1 MFCPRTATRNG
12 VSAARHSRKSLA
24 DQGSEK
30 TARSIAATAATS
42 AGWAGRI
49 RQGAAMASLPF
60 RLGLGRPT
68 IHWLGREGVIELAR
82 RAGSSNERQQR
93 GGIRQQAVQRHRLR
107 APPPVAIARTPPQPS
122 AILDS

>member
-1 MFCPRTATRNG
+1 MFCPGTATRNG
-12 VSAARHSRKSLA
+12 VSAARHSRNSSA

-30 TARSIAATAATS
+30 TARSIAVTAATS

-68 IHWLGREGVIELAR
+68 IHWLGPEGVIELAR

-93 GGIRQQAVQRHRLR
+93 GGIREQALQRHPLGL
-107 APPPVAIARTPPQPS
+107 PPPQELGPAP
-122 AILDS
+122 